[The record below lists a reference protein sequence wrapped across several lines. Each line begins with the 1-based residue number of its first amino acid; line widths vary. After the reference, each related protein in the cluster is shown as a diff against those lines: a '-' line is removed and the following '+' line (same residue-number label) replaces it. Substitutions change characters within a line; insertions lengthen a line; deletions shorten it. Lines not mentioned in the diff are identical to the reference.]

1 MLIPPMRIMG
11 REVWH
16 FWGPILVLVA
26 KITLADYHGPH
37 DNIYFRSDDRV
48 NIVLQLMTLRVE
60 PVNLLP
66 DNSMPI
72 LR

>member
-1 MLIPPMRIMG
+1 MRIMG

-16 FWGPILVLVA
+16 FWEPIPVLVA
-26 KITLADYHGPH
+26 QITLADYHGPH

-48 NIVLQLMTLRVE
+48 NIVLQLMTLLVGT
-60 PVNLLP
+60 VNLLP
-66 DNSMPI
+66 DTSMLT